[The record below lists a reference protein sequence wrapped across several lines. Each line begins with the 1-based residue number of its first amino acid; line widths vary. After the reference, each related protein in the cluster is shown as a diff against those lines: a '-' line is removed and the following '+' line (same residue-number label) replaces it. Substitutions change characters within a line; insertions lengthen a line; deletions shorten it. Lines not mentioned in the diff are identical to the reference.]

1 MLVIFGDMRLQKSV
15 LVMLAQKNLIFIWL
29 GKLSAMFSL
38 YFKDLSYNHAFKFK

>member
-1 MLVIFGDMRLQKSV
+1 MATLRLNMKSTNHE
-15 LVMLAQKNLIFIWL
+15 NLIFIWW